1 MRAEKAEIIKAILAA
16 VAVTGVVAVSFAP
29 FFKKGRQFKASQIK
43 RSVQLLKRNGLISVN
58 QEEDK
63 TVIRLTKNGK
73 EKHLKFKVEDMKV
86 NPQKNWDKKWR
97 LVIFD
102 VPVNKSFNRR
112 VFTDKLK
119 EMGFV
124 LLQKSVWCCPYPC
137 EDEIDF
143 LKELYEI
150 GPYVRIVTAEQ
161 IDIAY
166 DLQKKFNLLE

>member
-1 MRAEKAEIIKAILAA
+1 M
-16 VAVTGVVAVSFAP
+16 
-29 FFKKGRQFKASQIK
+29 
-43 RSVQLLKRNGLISVN
+43 
-58 QEEDK
+58 
-63 TVIRLTKNGK
+63 TKNGK